1 MTDLFV
7 SDLHF
12 SHANVIKYCNRPFK
26 SAEEMD
32 YKMIANWNAKV
43 KQSDT
48 IYILGDVFMCDELK
62 AERILDQLNGQK
74 ILIYGNHDKVIKR
87 SEALRN
93 KFVKCVDYL
102 EITVPDIDTKH
113 GKQFI
118 VMSHYAML
126 VWNKSHHGSIMLHGH
141 SHGTL
146 KYPIEGKILDVGV
159 DVHNYSPITYEEVKR
174 IMRTKISQFIDHHEH
189 S

>member
-1 MTDLFV
+1 MTIYFT

-12 SHANVIKYCNRPFK
+12 GHFNILKYCNRPFN
-26 SAEEMD
+26 SIEEMD
-32 YKMIANWNAKV
+32 ETLIKNWNKKV
-43 KQSDT
+43 SPSDT
-48 IYILGDVFMCDELK
+48 IYILGDVFMCDMIK
-62 AERILDQLNGQK
+62 AERILNQLNGQK

-102 EITVPDIDTKH
+102 EITVEDPDSKH

-118 VMSHYAML
+118 VMSHYAMF

-146 KYPIEGKILDVGV
+146 KYPIDGKILDVGV
-159 DVHNYSPITYEEVKR
+159 DIHNYTPISFQEVKV
-174 IMRTKISQFIDHHEH
+174 IMTSKKSQFVDYHE
-189 S
+189 